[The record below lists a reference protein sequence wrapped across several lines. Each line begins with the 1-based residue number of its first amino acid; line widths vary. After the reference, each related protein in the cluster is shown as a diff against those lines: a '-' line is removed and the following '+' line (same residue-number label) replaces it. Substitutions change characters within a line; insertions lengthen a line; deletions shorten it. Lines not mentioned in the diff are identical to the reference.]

1 VIKRRKEI
9 MEERDVV
16 IVGGGPAGYVA
27 AIRVS
32 QLGGK
37 ATLIENNTIGGTC
50 LNRGCI
56 PTRALVRGVEF
67 IDLAKSAKDFGV
79 SYQESEI
86 DFSRM
91 MARKDTIVRTV
102 VSGVKLLLEGNGVE
116 VINGTGKFLSPSQL
130 EVQLGDG
137 TKKEITTRRI
147 IIATGSRCKK
157 VSVPGEEGEKVINTT
172 EALELKEIPKS
183 MLIIGGGFVGI
194 AFATIFSRLGI
205 SVTIVEQ
212 SPRIL
217 PEIDSEIVSILEK
230 ELKKEKI
237 QTYTQAQVRRIDEG
251 EQGEKNIAVTV
262 RGEEANLTAE
272 YVLATEREAN
282 TDGLGLD
289 KAGVELNDKGG
300 ITVNKQMETSAP
312 TILAAGDVTMQHM
325 WTHVAYAEG
334 IVAAENA
341 MGKSSEIDYTV
352 IPYWANTFPEI
363 SGVGI
368 SEDEATSRGY
378 KVRVGRFPF
387 AGNGMATILGE
398 RTGMIKVITE
408 EKYGQILGV
417 HIIGP
422 QASNLISE
430 AALAMKLDV
439 TPEDISLTMH
449 SHPTLSEA
457 LWEAAKDVSGETIH
471 FISQNR

>member
-1 VIKRRKEI
+1 

-32 QLGGK
+32 QLGGR

-67 IDLAKSAKDFGV
+67 IDLAKSAGDYGV
-79 SYQESEI
+79 SYKEYEI
-86 DFSRM
+86 DFSKM
-91 MARKDTIVRTV
+91 MARKDTIVRTIV
-102 VSGVKLLLEGNGVE
+102 AGVKLLLEGNGVE
-116 VINGTGKFLSPSQL
+116 VVNGAGRFLSPSQL
-130 EVQLGDG
+130 EVKLSDG
-137 TKKEITTRRI
+137 TKKEITARRI
-147 IIATGSRCKK
+147 IIATGSRGKK
-157 VSVPGEEGEKVINTT
+157 VSVPGGEGEKVINTT
-172 EALELKEIPKS
+172 EALELKQVPKS

-194 AFATIFSRLGI
+194 AFATIFSRLGT
-205 SVTIVEQ
+205 SVTVVEP

-217 PEIDSEIVSILEK
+217 AEIDCEIVSILEK
-230 ELKKEKI
+230 ELRKAKM
-237 QTYTQAQVRRIDEG
+237 QTYTKAQVSRIDEG
-251 EQGEKNIAVTV
+251 EVGEKNIVVTV
-262 RGEEANLTAE
+262 NGEETKLTAE
-272 YVLATEREAN
+272 YVLVTEREAN

-300 ITVNKQMETSAP
+300 ITVNKRMETSVP
-312 TILAAGDVTMQHM
+312 NILAAGDVTMEHM
-325 WTHVAYAEG
+325 WTHIAYAEG

-341 MGKSSEIDYTV
+341 MEKSSEIDYTV
-352 IPYWANTFPEI
+352 IPYWASTFPEI
-363 SGVGI
+363 SAAGI
-368 SEDEATSRGY
+368 TEEEATSRGY
-378 KVRVGRFPF
+378 QVRVGRFPF
-387 AGNGMATILGE
+387 AGNGMATILGQ

-422 QASNLISE
+422 QASNLIQE
-430 AALAMKLDV
+430 AALAMKLDA

-449 SHPTLSEA
+449 GHPTLSEA

>member
-1 VIKRRKEI
+1 

-67 IDLAKSAKDFGV
+67 IDLAKSAKDYGV
-79 SYQESEI
+79 SYKESEI
-86 DFSRM
+86 DFSKM
-91 MARKDTIVRTV
+91 MTRKDIIVKTI
-102 VSGVKLLLEGNGVE
+102 VSGVKMLLDGNGVE
-116 VINGTGKFLSPSQL
+116 VVDGTGKFLSPSQL

-137 TKKEITTRRI
+137 TKKEITAHRI
-147 IIATGSRCKK
+147 IIATGSRYKK
-157 VSVPGEEGEKVINTT
+157 VSVPGGEGKKVINTT

-194 AFATIFSRLGI
+194 SFATIFSRLGT

-217 PEIDSEIVSILEK
+217 PEIDSEIVSIFEK
-230 ELKKEKI
+230 ELKKENI
-237 QTYTQAQVRRIDEG
+237 QTYTEAQVRRIDDG
-251 EQGEKNIAVTV
+251 EQGKMNIALTV
-262 RGEEANLTAE
+262 KGEETNLTAE
-272 YVLATEREAN
+272 YILTAGEREAN
-282 TDGLGLD
+282 ADGLGLD
-289 KAGVELNDKGG
+289 KVKVELNDKGG
-300 ITVNKQMETSAP
+300 ITVNKQMETNVP
-312 TILAAGDVTMQHM
+312 TILAAGDVTMEHM

-352 IPYWANTFPEI
+352 IPYWANTFPGI

-368 SEDEATSRGY
+368 TEEEATTRGY
-378 KVRVGRFPF
+378 QVRVGRFPF
-387 AGNGMATILGE
+387 AGNGMATILGQ

-422 QASNLISE
+422 QASNLIPE
-430 AALAMKLDV
+430 AALAMKLDA

-449 SHPTLSEA
+449 GHPTLSEA
-457 LWEAAKDVSGETIH
+457 FWEAAKDVSGETIH
-471 FISQNR
+471 FISQKR

>member
-1 VIKRRKEI
+1 

-67 IDLAKSAKDFGV
+67 IDLAKSAGDYGV
-79 SYQESEI
+79 SYLKSEI
-86 DFSRM
+86 DFSKM
-91 MARKDTIVRTV
+91 MARKDTIVRTIV
-102 VSGVKLLLEGNGVE
+102 AGVKLLLEGNGVE
-116 VINGTGKFLSPSQL
+116 VINGTGKLLSPSQL
-130 EVQLGDG
+130 EVKLSDG
-137 TKKEITTRRI
+137 TKKEITARRI
-147 IIATGSRCKK
+147 IIATGSRGKK
-157 VSVPGEEGEKVINTT
+157 VSVPRGEGEKVINTT

-183 MLIIGGGFVGI
+183 MRIIGGGFIGI
-194 AFATIFSRLGI
+194 AFATIFSKLGT
-205 SVTIVEQ
+205 SVTIVEP
-212 SPRIL
+212 SPPIL
-217 PEIDSEIVSILEK
+217 AEIDREIVSILEK
-230 ELKKEKI
+230 ELKKAKI
-237 QTYTQAQVRRIDEG
+237 QVYTQAQ
-251 EQGEKNIAVTV
+251 
-262 RGEEANLTAE
+262 ANLTAE
-272 YVLATEREAN
+272 YILTTEREAN
-282 TDGLGLD
+282 ANGLGLD
-289 KAGVELNDKGG
+289 KAGVELSDKGG
-300 ITVNKQMETSAP
+300 ITVNKRMETGVP
-312 TILAAGDVTMQHM
+312 NILAAGDVTMEHM
-325 WTHVAYAEG
+325 WTHVAFAEG

-352 IPYWANTFPEI
+352 IPYWASTFPEI
-363 SGVGI
+363 SAVGI
-368 SEDEATSRGY
+368 TEEEATSRGY
-378 KVRVGRFPF
+378 QVRVGRFLF
-387 AGNGMATILGE
+387 AGNGMATILGQ

-422 QASNLISE
+422 QASNLIQE
-430 AALAMKLDV
+430 AALAMKLDA

-449 SHPTLSEA
+449 GHPTLSEA